1 MSGTLWLVGT
11 PIGNLADMS
20 ERARET
26 IARADVIACEDTRR
40 TRALLTHFDISAPRL
55 VSFFEGNER
64 RRIQDILKLLRE
76 GSDVALVSDAGNP
89 GISDP
94 GYLLVAACV
103 REGLQVDAIPGPSAV
118 TTALTLSGLPTDRY
132 AFEGF
137 LPRSSGGRRRR
148 LAELVGDPRT
158 LVFYE
163 SPRRM
168 PAFLERLRKHGRLG
182 DLQQLAVVGERAA
195 AEGLED
201 DVRERRVLGDDL
213 LLADAL
219 DALGDRRGA
228 VARELTKVHQEII
241 RGRLSDLL
249 KSPGEL
255 RGEVVVVVEGAPEG
269 KAVDL
274 EALAAEVESLRTQG
288 LSRSAAAAQVAGESG
303 VSKRTLY
310 DASLRRRTH

>member
-1 MSGTLWLVGT
+1 VSGTLWLVGT

-20 ERARET
+20 DRARET
-26 IARADVIACEDTRR
+26 LARIEVIACEDTRR

-103 REGLQVDAIPGPSAV
+103 QEGLLVDAIPGPSAV

-148 LAELVGDPRT
+148 LAELAGDPRT

-163 SPRRM
+163 SSRRM
-168 PAFLERLRKHGRLG
+168 AAFLE
-182 DLQQLAVVGERAA
+182 
-195 AEGLED
+195 
-201 DVRERRVLGDDL
+201 
-213 LLADAL
+213 DAL

-228 VARELTKVHQEII
+228 VARELTKVHQEVI

-249 KSPGEL
+249 TSAGEV
-255 RGEVVVVVEGAPEG
+255 RGEVVVVVEGTPEG

-274 EALAAEVESLRTQG
+274 EALAAEVEALRTQG

-310 DASLRRRTH
+310 DASLRRTTH

>member
-1 MSGTLWLVGT
+1 
-11 PIGNLADMS
+11 MS

-26 IARADVIACEDTRR
+26 LARVDVIACEDTRR

-55 VSFFEGNER
+55 MSFFEGNER
-64 RRIQDILKLLRE
+64 RRIQEILTLLKE

-103 REGLQVDAIPGPSAV
+103 REGVPVDAIPGPSAV

-137 LPRSSGGRRRR
+137 LPRSSGGRRKR
-148 LAELVGDPRT
+148 LAELADDPRT

-163 SPRRM
+163 SPRRVV
-168 PAFLERLRKHGRLG
+168 AFLKEAL
-182 DLQQLAVVGERAA
+182 D
-195 AEGLED
+195 
-201 DVRERRVLGDDL
+201 VLGE
-213 LLADAL
+213 
-219 DALGDRRGA
+219 RRGA
-228 VARELTKVHQEII
+228 VARELTKLHQEVI
-241 RGRLSDLL
+241 RGQLSDLL
-249 KSPGEL
+249 GRAGEV

-269 KAVDL
+269 TAPDL
-274 EALAAEVESLRTQG
+274 DELAARVESLRREG
-288 LSRSAAAAQVAGESG
+288 LSRRAAAAQIAVESG

-310 DASLRRRTH
+310 ERSLRIRAE

>member
-26 IARADVIACEDTRR
+26 LARVDVIACEDTRR

-103 REGLQVDAIPGPSAV
+103 REGLPVDAIPGPSAV

-168 PAFLERLRKHGRLG
+168 PA
-182 DLQQLAVVGERAA
+182 
-195 AEGLED
+195 
-201 DVRERRVLGDDL
+201 

>member
-1 MSGTLWLVGT
+1 MAGTLWLVGT

-26 IARADVIACEDTRR
+26 LARADVIACEDTRR

-64 RRIQDILKLLRE
+64 RRIQEILRLLKE
-76 GSDVALVSDAGNP
+76 GSDVALVTDAGNP

-94 GYLLVAACV
+94 GYLLVAECV
-103 REGLQVDAIPGPSAV
+103 REGLPVDAIPGPSAV

-137 LPRSSGGRRRR
+137 LPRSSGGRRKR
-148 LAELVGDPRT
+148 LAELAGDPRT

-168 PAFLERLRKHGRLG
+168 AAFLT
-182 DLQQLAVVGERAA
+182 
-195 AEGLED
+195 
-201 DVRERRVLGDDL
+201 
-213 LLADAL
+213 DAL

-228 VARELTKVHQEII
+228 VARELTKVHQEVI

-249 KSPGEL
+249 KSAGEL
-255 RGEVVVVVEGAPEG
+255 RGEVVVVVEGALKGEAP
-269 KAVDL
+269 DL
-274 EALAAEVESLRTQG
+274 GALAAEVESLRTQQG

-310 DASLRRRTH
+310 DASLRRRTR